1 MAFQIVVN
9 IFISL
14 MWMFLSEDYSFQTFL
29 FGYIVGALLLF
40 MLNRFFQG
48 RFYLYP
54 IYKAI
59 VLILI
64 FIRELI
70 LSNISIVKLVYSRK
84 PDFEPGI
91 FEMPI
96 EVTKSWEI
104 TLLANLIT
112 LTPGTLTVAISD
124 DQTKFFIHA
133 MDIED
138 KEEAIFEIKNT
149 FEKAIMEVTR

>member
-9 IFISL
+9 FFISL
-14 MWMFLSEDYSFQTFL
+14 MWMFLSESYSFQTFL
-29 FGYIVGALLLF
+29 VGYIIGALLLF
-40 MLNRFFQG
+40 LLNRFFPG

-54 IYKAI
+54 IYKSI
-59 VLILI
+59 VLVAI
-64 FIRELI
+64 FTRELI
-70 LSNISIVKLVYSRK
+70 LSNISIVKMVYS
-84 PDFEPGI
+84 PNLDFEPGI
-91 FEMPI
+91 FELPI
-96 EVTKSWEI
+96 EVDKNWEI

-124 DQTKFFIHA
+124 DRSRFFIHA

-138 KEEAIFEIKNT
+138 KEEAIHEIKNT

>member
-9 IFISL
+9 LFISF
-14 MWMFLSEDYSFQTFL
+14 MWMFLSEAYTFQSFL
-29 FGYIVGALLLF
+29 FGYLIGAALLF
-40 MLNRFFQG
+40 MLNRFFPS

-54 IYKAI
+54 IYRI
-59 VLILI
+59 VVLALI

-96 EVTKSWEI
+96 EVKKNWEI

-124 DQTKFFIHA
+124 DKKRFFIHA
-133 MDIED
+133 MDIDD
-138 KEEAIFEIKNT
+138 KEESIYEIKNT
-149 FEKAIMEVTR
+149 FERAIMEVTR

>member
-9 IFISL
+9 LVISF
-14 MWMFLSEDYSFQTFL
+14 MWMFLSEYYTFSSYL
-29 FGYIVGALLLF
+29 FGYMIGAALLFL
-40 MLNRFFQG
+40 LNRFFPS

-54 IYKAI
+54 IYRI
-59 VLILI
+59 LILILI

-70 LSNISIVKLVYSRK
+70 LSNISIVKLVYRRK

-91 FEMPI
+91 FAMPI
-96 EVTKSWEI
+96 EVTKNWEM

-112 LTPGTLTVAISD
+112 LTPGTLTVAISE
-124 DQTKFFIHA
+124 DQSTFFIHA
-133 MDIED
+133 MHIDD
-138 KEEAIFEIKNT
+138 KEESIYEIKNT

>member
-9 IFISL
+9 LFISI
-14 MWMFLSEDYSFQTFL
+14 MWMFLSENYTFPSFL
-29 FGYIVGALLLF
+29 FGYLIGAFLLF
-40 MLNRFFQG
+40 ILNRFFPS

-54 IYKAI
+54 IYRI
-59 VLILI
+59 LILTLI
-64 FIRELI
+64 FTRELI
-70 LSNISIVKLVYSRK
+70 LSNISIVKLVYSRQ

-96 EVTKSWEI
+96 EVTRNWEI

-124 DQTKFFIHA
+124 DKKRFFIHA
-133 MDIED
+133 MHIDD
-138 KEEAIFEIKNT
+138 KEESIHEIKNT

>member
-9 IFISL
+9 LFISF
-14 MWMFLSEDYSFQTFL
+14 MWMFLSEAYTFQSFL
-29 FGYIVGALLLF
+29 FGYLIGAALLF
-40 MLNRFFQG
+40 MLNRFFPS

-54 IYKAI
+54 IYRII
-59 VLILI
+59 VLALI

-96 EVTKSWEI
+96 EVTKNWEI

-124 DQTKFFIHA
+124 DRKRFFIHA
-133 MDIED
+133 MDIDD
-138 KEEAIFEIKNT
+138 KEESIHEIKNT